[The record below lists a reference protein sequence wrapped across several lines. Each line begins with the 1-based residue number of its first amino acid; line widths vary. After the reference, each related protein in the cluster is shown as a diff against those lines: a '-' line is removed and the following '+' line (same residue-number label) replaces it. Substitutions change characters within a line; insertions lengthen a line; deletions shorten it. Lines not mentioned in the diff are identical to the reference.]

1 MTRKRI
7 LFICSH
13 NAARS
18 QMAEGY
24 LRTRYNDRFEA
35 YSAGTQVSTI
45 SPYAIRVMQEIGVDI
60 SGQRSKA
67 LKEFAGVEM
76 DIAVIVCDAAKSA
89 CPFFPWSKETIHA
102 SFRNPKEFSGSDDE
116 IIAGFREVRDEITGW
131 IDRFVS
137 EKLK

>member
-1 MTRKRI
+1 MTRKRV

-24 LRTRYNDRFEA
+24 LRASHGDRFEA
-35 YSAGTQVSTI
+35 FSAGTKASTL

-60 SGQRSKA
+60 SGHRSKS
-67 LKEFAGVEM
+67 LHEFASREM
-76 DIAVIVCDAAKSA
+76 DVAIIVCDAAKSA
-89 CPFFPWSKETIHA
+89 CPFFPWAKVTLHA
-102 SFRNPKEFSGSDDE
+102 TFRNPKEFSGTDDE
-116 IIAGFREVRDEITGW
+116 IIKGFREIRDEITGW

-137 EKLK
+137 EK

>member
-1 MTRKRI
+1 
-7 LFICSH
+7 
-13 NAARS
+13 
-18 QMAEGY
+18 MAEGY
-24 LRTRYNDRFEA
+24 LRTRYGDRFEA

-45 SPYAIRVMQEIGVDI
+45 SSYAIRVMQEIGVDI

-89 CPFFPWSKETIHA
+89 CPFFPWAKETIHA
-102 SFRNPKEFSGSDDE
+102 SFRNPKEFSGTDDE

-137 EKLK
+137 EKNEMNTISPV